1 MGIRDKAGLNC
12 LHSCMHVSAT
22 FFIHLEGTGK
32 INHYSSVEKQTE
44 KSEKGDKIPC
54 TDHQTGLKPFGPS
67 LIKLVSAFI
76 SQDHPLNSCH
86 VLARLASHRCQ
97 GREQKQARRTGA
109 RHPPSSGHLGAM
121 SSAESGKA
129 TLQ

>member
-1 MGIRDKAGLNC
+1 MHACLGNLFHTFGRDWEDKSLQ
-12 LHSCMHVSAT
+12 H
-22 FFIHLEGTGK
+22 
-32 INHYSSVEKQTE
+32 SVEKQA
-44 KSEKGDKIPC
+44 EKGDNIPC

-121 SSAESGKA
+121 SSAESGRA